1 MHARVSA
8 QDRRRSTAISRLRT
22 AIAVLVAIGAGSLL
36 AGPRASAAAAHIA
49 EHAVAARSADSV
61 ARAATLSD
69 EAEEEDEQE
78 QEETAAEKTHEEAV
92 SSVSRHEGEVAVEHE
107 QAGRVVAKPAVVTI
121 ERVSVT
127 ASGLLVTIETSRAGT
142 VTLTGAG
149 LNRTV
154 ERLPAESDD
163 VKVRFSRGAK
173 GRKRHRRI
181 KLAVSLRPATETVSS
196 SKEIRL

>member
-1 MHARVSA
+1 M
-8 QDRRRSTAISRLRT
+8 
-22 AIAVLVAIGAGSLL
+22 
-36 AGPRASAAAAHIA
+36 
-49 EHAVAARSADSV
+49 

-173 GRKRHRRI
+173 GRKRHSEDQAR
-181 KLAVSLRPATETVSS
+181 SEPAAGYRDGVQLEGDKALSS
-196 SKEIRL
+196 SRRSRRERGQRETSCARRCCGAARRA

>member
-1 MHARVSA
+1 M
-8 QDRRRSTAISRLRT
+8 

-36 AGPRASAAAAHIA
+36 AGPRASTAAAQIA
-49 EHAVAARSADSV
+49 EQAATARSADAV

-78 QEETAAEKTHEEAV
+78 QEETASEKTHEEAV
-92 SSVSRHEGEVAVEHE
+92 SAVSRHEGEVAVEHE
-107 QAGRVVAKPAVVTI
+107 QAGRLAAKPAVVTI
-121 ERVSVT
+121 ESFSVT
-127 ASGLLVTIETSRAGT
+127 ASGLLVRIETSRAGT

-154 ERLPAESDD
+154 ERLPAEADD

-173 GRKRHRRI
+173 GRKRHPRRI

-196 SKEIRL
+196 SKEVRL